1 MKYRL
6 IVIENSLSEKS
17 ILTKYQT
24 LSKTFFEKG
33 TPQES
38 FMIKIEIPIKDV
50 NMIVNFLKHNLKY
63 PYYAHLYHED
73 PTNNSLI
80 VIFPGQIFHTSK
92 TNFTDAATYGISH
105 GIPKEQMDIQPRDV
119 HDERW

>member
-17 ILTKYQT
+17 ILNKYKI

-38 FMIKIEIPIKDV
+38 FMYKMEIPAKDIQ
-50 NMIVNFLKHNLKY
+50 IVTELLKQNLKY

-73 PTNNSLI
+73 SHNNSLI
-80 VIFPGQIFHTSK
+80 VIFSDQIFHTSK
-92 TNFTDAATYGISH
+92 TNFTDAVTYGISH